1 MIYSL
6 PPYSNYSKQE
16 QQVNCDVYDPV
27 CDGTLMLDRIN
38 IIIFSIRLADKAQ
51 YALPDWKRGTAIH
64 PFLTLLNIFLL
75 PWL

>member
-51 YALPDWKRGTAIH
+51 YALPD
-64 PFLTLLNIFLL
+64 
-75 PWL
+75 